1 MSSERS
7 VRNEDFVW
15 RLYRTGRVV
24 VQAGATCL
32 GWMLLAFH
40 GLGEE
45 RAPLPVTEAEAGS
58 PAEMKKYV
66 ELIEHTDAR
75 FEMTPI
81 PGGRFAM
88 GSPESEPGRKSDE
101 GPVHQVEISPFWM
114 STLEVTWDVY
124 DVWASDL
131 DVMLRE
137 HKKIL
142 PTRRDE
148 LADIFQKAQPTPPYM
163 DMSFGMGKRGF
174 PAICMT
180 QHAARTF
187 CKWLTA
193 KTGRYYRLPTEAE
206 WEYACRAGTTTA
218 YSFGDDPDQLE
229 EYAWFVGNL
238 PEEKYA
244 KVGLKKPNPFGLY
257 DKTLEKVAELARQHG
272 TGRIEA
278 LGRAIDDGVLTRK
291 AASSAAD
298 FLKLYAQLLE
308 MSGSSLVEILRFLLE
323 ATGYVEYLARKK
335 AADDDEAVDANIN
348 ELLADAQ
355 KLDLQLEAGQ
365 GLEIFL
371 EQVSLLS
378 ETDQLGEE
386 MDRVTLMTL
395 HAAKGLEFSQVYI
408 VAVEQDILPH
418 ARCHHHPDQIE
429 EERRLLFVGITR
441 AQDRLQLSTSC
452 RRGFNQRSSVPSQFL
467 MEIPRLELE
476 IVDQQREEEAE
487 DFGAGDDGAG
497 FEEADHSLAW
507 RSSLEADGEVA
518 ASEDT
523 YEIILDSEVALDRG
537 EASSRPRL
545 SRTGKTPAA
554 GRWSKPPM
562 AGGRSAKASKSPS
575 PLELKGLL
583 KSGSMVAPATTLAGD
598 DVNLFQLGRHA
609 SHPQYGLGEIVRV
622 DGYGTKRK
630 VDVRFADGLT
640 KTMVL
645 AYAPLSIVP

>member
-218 YSFGDDPDQLE
+218 YSFGDDPEQLE

-257 DKTLEKVAELARQHG
+257 DMHGNAAEWVLDQH
-272 TGRIEA
+272 TP
-278 LGRAIDDGVLTRK
+278 DGYP
-291 AASSAAD
+291 S
-298 FLKLYAQLLE
+298 
-308 MSGSSLVEILRFLLE
+308 SGSVLKDPLNVPQTLYPRVVRGGGWNQESASLRSASREGSTEDWIAQDPQEPVSIW
-323 ATGYVEYLARKK
+323 YLT
-335 AADDDEAVDANIN
+335 DALHVGIRLVRPFH
-348 ELLADAQ
+348 EP
-355 KLDLQLEAGQ
+355 
-365 GLEIFL
+365 
-371 EQVSLLS
+371 
-378 ETDQLGEE
+378 GEE
-386 MDRVTLMTL
+386 EKAT
-395 HAAKGLEFSQVYI
+395 K
-408 VAVEQDILPH
+408 
-418 ARCHHHPDQIE
+418 
-429 EERRLLFVGITR
+429 
-441 AQDRLQLSTSC
+441 
-452 RRGFNQRSSVPSQFL
+452 
-467 MEIPRLELE
+467 
-476 IVDQQREEEAE
+476 
-487 DFGAGDDGAG
+487 
-497 FEEADHSLAW
+497 W
-507 RSSLEADGEVA
+507 
-518 ASEDT
+518 
-523 YEIILDSEVALDRG
+523 
-537 EASSRPRL
+537 EASLPVMKERP
-545 SRTGKTPAA
+545 TP
-554 GRWSKPPM
+554 
-562 AGGRSAKASKSPS
+562 
-575 PLELKGLL
+575 
-583 KSGSMVAPATTLAGD
+583 
-598 DVNLFQLGRHA
+598 
-609 SHPQYGLGEIVRV
+609 IVR
-622 DGYGTKRK
+622 
-630 VDVRFADGLT
+630 
-640 KTMVL
+640 
-645 AYAPLSIVP
+645 